1 MSAAAERGIEDA
13 TLRARLLTI
22 TADDFGGD
30 RYAAT
35 LAWAAD
41 VAEAEASRWPE
52 ATHTRMAHLEQAATF
67 WTAYVFRISEIDPE
81 VWDDEHPTRAFTSE
95 RKRLSIVKD
104 ANA

>member
-67 WTAYVFRISEIDPE
+67 WTAYVMRIAEIEPD
-81 VWDDEHPTRAFTSE
+81 VWDSEKPSQVFISRRAALSVVPDE
-95 RKRLSIVKD
+95 
-104 ANA
+104 